1 MAHVVAMK
9 SVDVRAAEKAV
20 VGQPLTVSVTLKN
33 MGSGAAKKIKVTDA
47 KDLTNLEM
55 VKGSMDHEYASLGAG
70 ETVEYSYT
78 VKPTAAGALS
88 LSDAEGTYDKAEGK
102 PAKTVTAIPALPSV
116 VTSMDATRQKILTVG
131 SYLSLGINNTA
142 KDWMNTVWT
151 GVVLGGGYVAYVTY
165 SGILTAREDRA
176 RQLSLKALGLS
187 DMKSD

>member
-47 KDLTNLEM
+47 KDLTNLE
-55 VKGSMDHEYASLGAG
+55 
-70 ETVEYSYT
+70 TVEYSYT
-78 VKPTAAGALS
+78 VTPTAAGALS
-88 LSDAEGTYDKAEGK
+88 LSDAEVTYDKAEGK